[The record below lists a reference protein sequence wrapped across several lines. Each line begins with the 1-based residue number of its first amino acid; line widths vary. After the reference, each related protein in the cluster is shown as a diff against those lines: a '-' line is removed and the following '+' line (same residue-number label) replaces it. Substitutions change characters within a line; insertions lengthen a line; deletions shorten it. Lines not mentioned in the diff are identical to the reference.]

1 MHLRDGFLADQ
12 LDPIYVAYNMW
23 TCGLKYVKHAPY
35 KMWTFCKS
43 GNIVSRCEIME
54 VECLT
59 KHKNLLWK
67 DVFAQKWQQTNWQN
81 FELKTRKTWKP
92 NIKEVQLIG
101 FINLFFGGRIDPWTL
116 IKRSPW
122 MILNPTDQ
130 LFCRIS
136 TFNIFGFLL
145 WNWAALSL

>member
-1 MHLRDGFLADQ
+1 MWNMLLTKCEHSAKVGTLFLG
-12 LDPIYVAYNMW
+12 VKSW
-23 TCGLKYVKHAPY
+23 KY
-35 KMWTFCKS
+35 
-43 GNIVSRCEIME
+43 

-67 DVFAQKWQQTNWQN
+67 DVSAQKWQQTYWQN

-101 FINLFFGGRIDPWTL
+101 FINLFFGGRIDQWTL
-116 IKRSPW
+116 IKRSPR

-145 WNWAALSL
+145 WNWAALSLSWSGWSPGWFIVILVIMVLVKDSPP